1 MRWCGVPECAR
12 LRLQTWK
19 DCIRQRDRLA
29 LDVVDRCDQC
39 REKRMLPRRF
49 EDDMAASNPTW
60 AAAECVAFVY
70 ACETLPCVV
79 YMCVIY
85 TLHAIHCVICSTLSA
100 EATTTMLWH
109 AGIHIHVVDD
119 TLHKFV
125 VNQRIYVYVCTATPL
140 MESFLRGIHYH
151 NYACAILY
159 DSTSTISR
167 QRCPI
172 GYAC

>member
-1 MRWCGVPECAR
+1 
-12 LRLQTWK
+12 
-19 DCIRQRDRLA
+19 
-29 LDVVDRCDQC
+29 
-39 REKRMLPRRF
+39 
-49 EDDMAASNPTW
+49 
-60 AAAECVAFVY
+60 
-70 ACETLPCVV
+70 
-79 YMCVIY
+79 
-85 TLHAIHCVICSTLSA
+85 
-100 EATTTMLWH
+100 MLWH

-167 QRCPI
+167 QRCQNWIRVLMDRPTPPAI
-172 GYAC
+172 SLVSREGGGTMLPHFNSIRGWLNRLVARSL